1 MFETMDR
8 DFKRKPPLTP
18 EDKARIAKE
27 HELARINEEAQ
38 ITTDFQKGSD
48 IVIEQGEDM
57 RVVRAEKK
65 EKGEKVHALDVLSQ
79 EIQNEIMVQ
88 AREELM
94 KEAYSPQKIEEMAM
108 DRARK
113 IAKEEFGSKG

>member
-48 IVIEQGEDM
+48 IIIEQGEDM
-57 RVVRAEKK
+57 RVVRVEKK
-65 EKGEKVHALDVLSQ
+65 EKNKKSHVFDVLSPETQ
-79 EIQNEIMVQ
+79 SELLIQ

-94 KEAYSPQKIEEMAM
+94 GSGYSSQEIEAESINK
-108 DRARK
+108 ARE
-113 IAKEEFGSKG
+113 IAEKKFGSKG

>member
-113 IAKEEFGSKG
+113 IAKEEYGSKG